1 MNGQEK
7 DDEIVGSG
15 NMYTAEYWEYDARL
29 GRRWNRDPVDKP
41 WMSPYHAFSNKP
53 IMNVDP
59 NGATDTDFINSK
71 TGEATHVEDGT
82 NKVVTV
88 NDADFNKV
96 KELGSDTKKTWSKQ
110 ESIDYMKIAE
120 TAPEIKPDSDIGKIA
135 RVVYGEMSGL
145 GTSNTDRAVVAESI
159 VNRKATGLYGDTYSD
174 ILTPGQYNAMTK
186 ASYKDPYK
194 YMADMK
200 AKSLYFYEANEKKIV
215 GNFLDA
221 YSAAYKAYNNI
232 GPKVGN
238 GVVSYVSPPLKS
250 THFNNDRNLTN
261 ITLSISG
268 LKGISGVWK
277 RK

>member
-1 MNGQEK
+1 
-7 DDEIVGSG
+7 
-15 NMYTAEYWEYDARL
+15 
-29 GRRWNRDPVDKP
+29 
-41 WMSPYHAFSNKP
+41 
-53 IMNVDP
+53 
-59 NGATDTDFINSK
+59 
-71 TGEATHVEDGT
+71 
-82 NKVVTV
+82 
-88 NDADFNKV
+88 
-96 KELGSDTKKTWSKQ
+96 
-110 ESIDYMKIAE
+110 MKI
-120 TAPEIKPDSDIGKIA
+120 TDNAPEIKPESDLGKIA

-174 ILTPGQYNAMTK
+174 ILTPKQYNAMTQ
-186 ASYKDPYK
+186 ASFKDPYK
-194 YMADMK
+194 YMSEMEQ
-200 AKSLYFYEANEKKIV
+200 KSPYFYAANEKKIV

-232 GPKVGN
+232 GPRVGN

-250 THFNNDRNLTN
+250 THFNGDKNLTN